1 MDRRLQEAAICRP
14 ARSSGRLYAIRAGL
28 CGWIRR
34 SSIALLAIAG
44 LPGHFSRRSRTC
56 FAPSGLRTL
65 CICLMFLLLGSALH
79 ANPERSRATE
89 RSSMS
94 AGLASAENVRFLY
107 DEMRQT
113 LWKWRKGNTSARMAM
128 LAQGL
133 NPDLRDEFGQSLIMF
148 STRECDL
155 ETIKE
160 LVENPVR
167 IVLDV

>member
-1 MDRRLQEAAICRP
+1 
-14 ARSSGRLYAIRAGL
+14 
-28 CGWIRR
+28 
-34 SSIALLAIAG
+34 
-44 LPGHFSRRSRTC
+44 
-56 FAPSGLRTL
+56 
-65 CICLMFLLLGSALH
+65 
-79 ANPERSRATE
+79 
-89 RSSMS
+89 MS

-160 LVENPVR
+160 LVERGASLKARTSGGDNVIMYGMVSLGTEWESPQCLPV
-167 IVLDV
+167 